1 MTAVVIDG
9 ARRDLA
15 GLPLLGAGGEA
26 EVYDLGDG
34 RALKLYK
41 GPDHPDVVGEPARVA
56 AARARLADLEAKL
69 GEFPRGLPSAV
80 VAPTG
85 LARSTARGRAALG
98 YVMPK
103 VTGTPMFALG
113 EPRHRRATATDLP
126 TLVAAFADL
135 HATLRA
141 LHAAGVVVGD
151 LNDGNLLVDGGR
163 CHLLDADS
171 LQFGRWPCALYTER
185 FVDPRLCDRAAAAPT
200 PRAPHDP
207 ASDWFAYAVLLF
219 RALAW
224 VGPFGGVHQPADPAA
239 RVAPAARSLRGPSV
253 FGPDV
258 IYPRSAV
265 PLAGLADAVAAYFRQ
280 VFDGGRRGEFPRGLL
295 DELRLSRCP
304 TCAIDHG
311 RDRCPAC
318 RHVAPALA
326 LTGQLTARALDPWSL
341 PATGWSVG
349 ASPVP
354 GAPPVWLS
362 ADTLWRTGTFGP
374 EAIGRLVAG
383 ASHAWVG
390 PRLGAGYWR
399 AGGYAVGFT
408 FRPDRR
414 GVDDRARLPPL
425 RGRIVD
431 HGCALGDDHAWL
443 WWREADLGRER
454 YRVVALRAGAVI
466 ATAEAE
472 VADAGWHHGLAG
484 ACAVGPYLFV
494 PTDDGLVRVE
504 AVAGTAAVTR
514 RFVETAPLCAAVDTL
529 VPIRDGLALIKA
541 GAPLAL
547 ATGPARAVAL
557 TFTAR
562 AAGQETP

>member
-219 RALAW
+219 RAWPGSVRSAASTSRPIPRRAW
-224 VGPFGGVHQPADPAA
+224 PRPRARCAA
-239 RVAPAARSLRGPSV
+239 RACSAP
-253 FGPDV
+253 
-258 IYPRSAV
+258 
-265 PLAGLADAVAAYFRQ
+265 
-280 VFDGGRRGEFPRGLL
+280 
-295 DELRLSRCP
+295 
-304 TCAIDHG
+304 T
-311 RDRCPAC
+311 
-318 RHVAPALA
+318 
-326 LTGQLTARALDPWSL
+326 
-341 PATGWSVG
+341 
-349 ASPVP
+349 
-354 GAPPVWLS
+354 
-362 ADTLWRTGTFGP
+362 
-374 EAIGRLVAG
+374 
-383 ASHAWVG
+383 
-390 PRLGAGYWR
+390 
-399 AGGYAVGFT
+399 
-408 FRPDRR
+408 
-414 GVDDRARLPPL
+414 
-425 RGRIVD
+425 
-431 HGCALGDDHAWL
+431 
-443 WWREADLGRER
+443 
-454 YRVVALRAGAVI
+454 
-466 ATAEAE
+466 
-472 VADAGWHHGLAG
+472 
-484 ACAVGPYLFV
+484 
-494 PTDDGLVRVE
+494 
-504 AVAGTAAVTR
+504 
-514 RFVETAPLCAAVDTL
+514 
-529 VPIRDGLALIKA
+529 
-541 GAPLAL
+541 
-547 ATGPARAVAL
+547 
-557 TFTAR
+557 
-562 AAGQETP
+562 